1 MKKQVES
8 FLFLS
13 FNVSQVNCLMGP
25 FLLSVPSTFR
35 TQIGPGR
42 FPIGSLC
49 FFANFSSRN
58 IPPAP
63 ESMRAFTG
71 ILRSMVFPAP
81 TMVVGS
87 KKDLFSV
94 LATSTGWSGIVRT
107 VADVDAGCRF
117 KNPLLPSEKEG
128 VFVLLWEGLDTWL

>member
-1 MKKQVES
+1 MKKWVGS
-8 FLFLS
+8 FLFPS

-25 FLLSVPSTFR
+25 FLLSVPSAFR
-35 TQIGPGR
+35 TRIGPGR
-42 FPIGSLC
+42 FPIGSLF
-49 FFANFSSRN
+49 FFANFSSKN

-71 ILRSMVFPAP
+71 MLRSTVFPAS

-94 LATSTGWSGIVRT
+94 LATSTGWSGIVGT
-107 VADVDAGCRF
+107 VADVDAGRRF
-117 KNPLLPSEKEG
+117 KNPLLPSERG
-128 VFVLLWEGLDTWL
+128 VPVLL

>member
-1 MKKQVES
+1 MSLPSCVMKKRVGS
-8 FLFLS
+8 FLFPS

-25 FLLSVPSTFR
+25 FLLSVPSTFWTR
-35 TQIGPGR
+35 IGPGR

-71 ILRSMVFPAP
+71 ILRSTVFPAP
-81 TMVVGS
+81 TMVVDS
-87 KKDLFSV
+87 KKDLFLV
-94 LATSTGWSGIVRT
+94 LATSTGWSGIVGM
-107 VADVDAGCRF
+107 VADVDVGCHF
-117 KNPLLPSEKEG
+117 ENPLLSSEKG
-128 VFVLLWEGLDTWL
+128 VVPVLL